1 MRKLFPLV
9 LLFVASTALAQAP
22 QTYADL
28 SVAIIAD
35 DTVDANQP
43 INFQVDVTNL
53 GPDVALDVQVYS
65 SANFPGGCNGTLAG
79 NIAPGS
85 HVLVPCSIFAP
96 GATTDVVLTARAVS
110 GTPDP
115 NSSNSTATRTI
126 RATSGLDLGISLSVP
141 LTVTP
146 GVPFAVGVS
155 YGNNS
160 AIYATGVTVT
170 VGLPSTVHI
179 AAMPDNCAPSAG
191 GVTCTIGTVA
201 PNKLPGI
208 GTPDLVITAV
218 PDDASNGNNL
228 QFTGDIK
235 ANEPEAVVS
244 NNHHAV
250 STRVTRTFYV
260 TDTTDSLADAIDQAN
275 LNCTDNYPCK
285 IAFRLGTPPQSGY
298 FTLKPHRTLPKIT
311 GKNVSIDGS
320 TQTALTGDT
329 NPNGPEVFIDGSENA
344 WEDAIVFD
352 GPCGGEVAFVSIG
365 NFRNAAVSMFGA
377 DPGGTNPC
385 AGEYPGG
392 AFVHHSYL
400 GLDPTG
406 TTAAPNGRGVVIS
419 QKVYGGSVSNNIIS
433 GNHRSGVWIGMAHA
447 PSVYLNKIGLDIHQ
461 QALPNGASGVFAG
474 PLVTDL
480 NIESNTIAFNH
491 DFGVSTDR
499 RAVGVY
505 IAANSIYSNLQ
516 LGIDIGLDGPTPDLD
531 IPAPTIVSAQYD
543 PAADNTII
551 VLSAHEP
558 VLEYRPYAA
567 LYANDAPDPSGY
579 GEGQYVLDQR
589 EFDPKLGGITIAVKG
604 DWRGKWVTAT
614 VTRNDFVFGVIGH
627 ATTSEFSRALK
638 VE

>member
-1 MRKLFPLV
+1 MRTWFPAA
-9 LLFVASTALAQAP
+9 LLFVASTALAQTP

-35 DTVDANQP
+35 QTVDANQP

-53 GPDVALDVQVYS
+53 GPDVALDTQVYA

-110 GTPDP
+110 GTADP

-126 RATSGLDLGISLSVP
+126 HAISGMDLGIHLVVP
-141 LTVTP
+141 AIVTP
-146 GVPFAVGVS
+146 GVPFAIGIF
-155 YGNNS
+155 YGNNA
-160 AIYATGVTVT
+160 AITATGVTVS
-170 VGLPSTVHI
+170 VGIPSTVHVT
-179 AAMPDNCAPSAG
+179 AMPDYCAPSAG
-191 GVTCTIGTVA
+191 GLTCTIGTVA
-201 PNKLPGI
+201 PRKLPGFA
-208 GTPDLVITAV
+208 GPDFAITAV
-218 PDDASNGNNL
+218 ADDASNGIAL
-228 QFTGDIK
+228 QFTADIK
-235 ANEPEAVVS
+235 ANEPEAFVS
-244 NNHHAV
+244 NNHDVA
-250 STRVTRTFYV
+250 STRVSRTFYV
-260 TDTTDSLADAIDQAN
+260 TDTADSLAGAIDQAN
-275 LNCTDNYPCK
+275 LSCTDNYPCK

-298 FTLKPHRTLPKIT
+298 FTLKPHRALPKIT
-311 GKNVSIDGS
+311 AKSLFIDGS
-320 TQTALTGDT
+320 TQTALSGDT
-329 NPNGPEVFIDGSENA
+329 NPNGPEIFIDGSENE
-344 WEDAIVFD
+344 WEDAVVFD
-352 GPCGGEVAFVSIG
+352 EPCGGEIAFVSIG

-385 AGEYPGG
+385 AGEYPG
-392 AFVHHSYL
+392 AAYVHDSYL
-400 GLDPTG
+400 GVDPTG

-419 QKVYGGSVSNNIIS
+419 QKVYGGAVNHNIIS
-433 GNHRSGVWIGMAHA
+433 GNHRSGVWIGMAHT
-447 PSVYLNKIGLDIHQ
+447 STVYVNKIGLDIHNQ
-461 QALPNGASGVFAG
+461 PLPNGASGVFAG

-491 DFGVSTDR
+491 DFGISTDR

-516 LGIDIGLDGPTPDLD
+516 LGIDIGLDGPTPDID

-543 PAADNTII
+543 PAADKTII

-558 VLEYRPYAA
+558 VLEYRPYAS
-567 LYANDAPDPSGY
+567 LYASDAPDPSGY
-579 GEGQYVLDQR
+579 GEGQFFLDQR
-589 EFDPKLGGITIAVKG
+589 EFDPKLGGETVSVKG

-614 VTRNDFVFGVIGH
+614 VTRNDFVLSVVGH
-627 ATTSEFSRALK
+627 ATTSEFSRAVK